1 MLDLQEQ
8 DGNAFEYKQ
17 TFSSFSRR
25 YVYNEIEMKNT
36 FDIIQWY
43 RIGLHIKKRYVIVE
57 RRLAST
63 SQL

>member
-43 RIGLHIKKRYVIVE
+43 RIGLHIKSDT
-57 RRLAST
+57 LS
-63 SQL
+63 